1 MKYIYI
7 YIYHSLKCGERYMT
21 EVPIA
26 VMNENKTLLPV
37 SLRHFWEKIIKMEI
51 DKLQVGLA
59 PDPVNKRTGFG

>member
-1 MKYIYI
+1 
-7 YIYHSLKCGERYMT
+7 MT